1 MSKLLYIAFWG
12 GLLWSSQIKAQIVLE
27 ALDAPNG
34 KCLERV
40 YDKHYGDGDHNF
52 IYCAVMGPNGKKWL
66 NLNLGAEYAKESSPH
81 FNPEAV
87 PTDYNDWKASGSL
100 FQYGRKADGHELVT
114 YKQGVRLSSHYWDVT
129 RVYPIIHTTVDP
141 INSPKN
147 YVDAPNAYWANN
159 LGTGDL
165 EALWEGVN
173 NPCPNGYRVMSAD
186 DVMAFIQQ
194 NKLVLE
200 PNSHIN
206 YASMAILKNN
216 DYPNLNLF
224 TGVTIVEDFNDII
237 YTASSPAAGTSGT
250 SAIWVLQRTPVPIG
264 FNNNEGWTGNTLTPD
279 FLDFGY
285 FNRNSLTKQL
295 AFGYITYIWPL
306 GEDYDVITNPYNA
319 VRCVEK

>member
-1 MSKLLYIAFWG
+1 MSKLLYIASLG
-12 GLLWSSQIKAQIVLE
+12 GLLWSSQSKAQVVLE
-27 ALDAPNG
+27 ALEAPNG

-114 YKQGVRLSSHYWDVT
+114 YQKGSEYWHVS
-129 RVYPIIHTTVDP
+129 RVYPIIYTTVNS

-147 YVDAPNAYWANN
+147 FVDTYDAYWANDITE
-159 LGTGDL
+159 LGAPL
-165 EALWEGVN
+165 SALWQGVN
-173 NPCPNGYRVMSAD
+173 NPCPNGYRVMNIN
-186 DVMAFIQQ
+186 DVMAFVQQ

-206 YASMAILKNN
+206 YQSMAILKNY

-224 TGVTIVEDFNDII
+224 TGVTGSNIDRDSPDDTVTI
-237 YTASSPAAGTSGT
+237 TSSSVSEGTSGIWILYSRNAP
-250 SAIWVLQRTPVPIG
+250 SAFKNQ
-264 FNNNEGWTGNTLTPD
+264 NGWTGSNEEASY
-279 FLDFGY
+279 LDFGRFESGGTTY
-285 FNRNSLTKQL
+285 ELS
-295 AFGYITYIWPL
+295 FGNIFFSFTESFSEVVSI
-306 GEDYDVITNPYNA
+306 PYNA